1 MKNSKRLTVAKSFQ
15 VCKDF
20 LDLQQN
26 FALIIKCVKM
36 VQFFLKGW
44 SLQRLV
50 WDDSER
56 DFKSGQR
63 SLYWER
69 YPLTWLTNQHVR
81 YKESG
86 VKKMWDCEIALC
98 WSHDAGLRWSQDAL
112 IKFCSKEQSVIFCQ
126 AVSHSESETHLGS
139 RRQGLQTSTGGTLEW
154 FSWGWNWIIIGKRQ
168 SFFYNRNWYEGMFW
182 RALSCWISW
191 SSLSLSV
198 LTPPS
203 LGECLMCGD
212 TVRAQ
217 EQSRGGCW
225 WWVGEQWDTRAV
237 SPWTP

>member
-69 YPLTWLTNQHVR
+69 YPLTWLTNQHVG
-81 YKESG
+81 YKYSG
-86 VKKMWDCEIALC
+86 VKKRWACEIALC
-98 WSHDAGLRWSQDAL
+98 WSHVMSHDAGLR
-112 IKFCSKEQSVIFCQ
+112 
-126 AVSHSESETHLGS
+126 
-139 RRQGLQTSTGGTLEW
+139 
-154 FSWGWNWIIIGKRQ
+154 
-168 SFFYNRNWYEGMFW
+168 
-182 RALSCWISW
+182 
-191 SSLSLSV
+191 
-198 LTPPS
+198 
-203 LGECLMCGD
+203 
-212 TVRAQ
+212 
-217 EQSRGGCW
+217 
-225 WWVGEQWDTRAV
+225 
-237 SPWTP
+237 